1 VGLLVAMFTLQRSV
15 LAFCNIHVHV
25 RLEKEH
31 AAVPTCPKVKRYSG
45 GAG

>member
-1 VGLLVAMFTLQRSV
+1 MGLLVAMFTLQRSV
-15 LAFCNIHVHV
+15 LAFCNIHV

-31 AAVPTCPKVKRYSG
+31 AAVPTCPKVKRWSG